1 MKRLLMIG
9 LAWVLVCVNSIFNIG
24 NLPVYAAETQSAAE
38 SVAET
43 GPQAVVLPTDK
54 VSTEDVLL
62 YSSAAIVMDVDTGAI
77 LYEKNAIDR
86 HYPASTTKIMTTL
99 LALERCE
106 LTEEI
111 TFSETAVNSITWD
124 SSNMALEAG
133 DSLTVEETLY
143 GVMLRS
149 ANEAANGLGEYVSG
163 SMEAFAEEMTEYAI
177 ELGCRRT
184 NFTNASGLHND
195 EHYTTAKDL
204 AIISSAA
211 IQNETFAKIVGTAL
225 YTVENVNYQVKE
237 PETDENGQII
247 NPNGEPEAEPV
258 DMYNHHKMVNH
269 EYRYEGCFGGKTGYT
284 DEARNTLVTYVERD
298 GHRLVCVLMDCPG
311 GKNYIYMDTETAMD
325 YCFAHYEQL
334 NALWLKRQDAL
345 DYMPTAIWDWYAP
358 STPLTLEEMFF
369 PYVKEAYDLYVPFVQ
384 TRAAKQAL
392 DKAISEKSIEDFME
406 YSEFYDNKPLMVAC
420 GILGIAVI
428 VLVIIVI
435 WFSGVAKRGRRR
447 RRYKKLKKMRKADEA
462 FVQQLLNSEE

>member
-1 MKRLLMIG
+1 MKRLLMIA
-9 LAWVLVCVNSIFNIG
+9 LTWVLVCVQLIFNITEVQ
-24 NLPVYAAETQSAAE
+24 VYASETETVAETQ
-38 SVAET
+38 
-43 GPQAVVLPTDK
+43 PQAVVLPTDK

-77 LYEKNAIDR
+77 LYEKNASER
-86 HYPASTTKIMTTL
+86 HFPASTTKIMTTL

-106 LTEEI
+106 LDEEI
-111 TFSETAVNSITWD
+111 TFSENAVNSITWD

-133 DSLTVEETLY
+133 DSLTVEQTLY

-177 ELGCRRT
+177 ALGCRRT

-211 IQNETFAKIVGTAL
+211 IQNEMFKEIAGTAL
-225 YTVENVNYQVKE
+225 CTVENVKYKVKE
-237 PETDENGQII
+237 PETNEAGQII
-247 NPNGEPEAEPV
+247 NPDAEPEAEPV
-258 DMYNHHKMVNH
+258 EMYNHHKMVNH

-284 DEARNTLVTYVERD
+284 DEARNTLVTFVERD

-311 GKNYIYMDTETAMD
+311 GKNYIYMDTENAMD
-325 YCFAHYEQL
+325 YCFDHYDQL
-334 NALWLKRQDAL
+334 SALWQKRKAAL

-358 STPLTLEEMFF
+358 STPLSMEEMFF
-369 PYVKEAYDLYVPFVQ
+369 PYIKEAYDLYVPYVQ

-392 DKAISEKSIEDFME
+392 DKAISEKSVEDFME
-406 YSEFYDNKPLMVAC
+406 YSKFYDNKPLMTAC
-420 GILGIAVI
+420 VILGLAFI
-428 VLVIIVI
+428 VLIII
-435 WFSGVAKRGRRR
+435 ILCFSGAVKRGRRR
-447 RRYKKLKKMRKADEA
+447 LRYKKMKKMRKADEA
-462 FVQQLLNSEE
+462 FVKQLIESEE